1 MQKGIIILGSARSD
15 GDCAVAVNY
24 FQEITG
30 FDVLDLKE
38 KNIKHYDYQYKK
50 NLDDD
55 FNALFKE
62 LVTTYDILVFATPVY
77 WYTMSGRM
85 KVFFDRISDFLHNEK
100 EYGRLL
106 RGKTMGVISCS
117 NTDDVTEEFEI
128 PFQKSAAYLGMDYV
142 GHRHVVVN
150 ETVLDKKSQES
161 LNTLRDLISKR
172 TRN

>member
-1 MQKGIIILGSARSD
+1 
-15 GDCAVAVNY
+15 
-24 FQEITG
+24 
-30 FDVLDLKE
+30 
-38 KNIKHYDYQYKK
+38 
-50 NLDDD
+50 
-55 FNALFKE
+55 
-62 LVTTYDILVFATPVY
+62 
-77 WYTMSGRM
+77 MSGRM

-161 LNTLRDLISKR
+161 LNTLRDQISKR